1 MKPAGRAVFLTVGGA
16 QIGLGH
22 VKRCL
27 ALAKVLA
34 SEGADIAFVL
44 SPDPDVARIVE
55 QAGFRVVQR
64 PWESG
69 PSAACAIVS
78 ELGADVVI
86 VDAYLARTEH
96 FQALRPLAAHLVAI
110 DDTAEERLPVDLVV
124 NVGAGT
130 ETLPYRVP
138 DGTTLLLGSCY
149 ALLDLAY
156 AKRPARIY
164 RTRVERVLVT
174 LGGSVHPEAMRAVV
188 AAVDAVFEGARLN
201 VVVGPFGSAATIDS
215 AVRPGRNRVA
225 TYGHVPDLGPLMLDA
240 DLAVTGAGVT
250 LYELAATA
258 TPAVMVM
265 TEPNQA
271 RNVAAFESA
280 GAALFAG
287 PASAPDLGARLR
299 AAVTRLAGD
308 RSLRAALG
316 AAGRALVDGQG
327 AIRVARELASM
338 PSARR

>member
-1 MKPAGRAVFLTVGGA
+1 MKSAGRVLFLTVGGA

-27 ALAKVLA
+27 ALAQALA

-55 QAGFRVVQR
+55 RSGFPVIQR
-64 PWESG
+64 AWESG
-69 PSAACAIVS
+69 PSAACAVVS

-86 VDAYLARTEH
+86 VDAYVARTEH
-96 FQALRPLAAHLVAI
+96 FQALRHLAAQLVAI
-110 DDTAEERLPVDLVV
+110 DDTAERRLPVDVVV

-130 ETLPYRVP
+130 EAVPYRVP
-138 DGTTLLLGSCY
+138 AGTTLLLGSRY
-149 ALLDLAY
+149 ALVDPAY
-156 AKRPARIY
+156 AKPPARIY
-164 RTRVERVLVT
+164 GTRVERVLVT
-174 LGGSVHPEAMRAVV
+174 LGGSVHPEALRAVV
-188 AAVDAVFEGARLN
+188 AAVDAVFEGACLH
-201 VVVGPFGSAATIDS
+201 VVVGPFGNAAAIDG
-215 AVRPGRNRVA
+215 AARPGRNRV
-225 TYGHVPDLGPLMLDA
+225 TTHGHVPGLGPLMLDA

-299 AAVTRLAGD
+299 TAVTRLAGD
-308 RSLRAALG
+308 RSVRAALG
-316 AAGRALVDGQG
+316 AAGRLLVDGQG

-338 PSARR
+338 PGARR